1 MPSEIFDSKRV
12 LENSIQHTIPDLEAT
27 LIIDTDGTLLE
38 YKSSEKFQNEHD
50 MTWVKAIAEKIS
62 IRFKTKNFHKEF
74 GGIHMT
80 INLFDQHVLL
90 VRPLSSEHIIVMILT
105 ASPSIKNSL
114 DVMLGIKN
122 TNSNQGNVS

>member
-1 MPSEIFDSKRV
+1 MSSEIFDSKRV
-12 LENSIQHTIPDLEAT
+12 LENSIQHRIPDLEAT
-27 LIIDTDGTLLE
+27 LIIDKDGTLLE

-50 MTWVKAIAEKIS
+50 MIWVKAIAEKIS

-80 INLFDQHVLL
+80 INLFDHHVLL
-90 VRPLSSEHIIVMILT
+90 VRPLSSEHILVMILT

-122 TNSNQGNVS
+122 INSNQGNVS